1 MNQLLELPD
10 SILKQLSSRDFNKQL
25 QILLKKRKK
34 ENISK
39 EMEVIKMNQ
48 IEII

>member
-1 MNQLLELPD
+1 MNQLLELSD
-10 SILKQLSSRDFNKQL
+10 SILKQLSSRDFNNYKFSW
-25 QILLKKRKK
+25 KK

-39 EMEVIKMNQ
+39 EMEVMKMNQ